1 MSVVRWPPVGID
13 DEMKL
18 SGAGAGADG
27 GAVTVTGLV

>member
-13 DEMKL
+13 GEMKL
-18 SGAGAGADG
+18 SGAGADG